1 MPTLESNHYG
11 PPIKSNYFPFS
22 GLWHNNIVFFA
33 YSKVHI
39 QFTYHLKAMLFLIYS
54 IACIPFLLSCLWQK
68 HHIFCIFISS
78 NSILH
83 YTKFCI
89 SFIIG
94 CDVPISTLFFHHFLK
109 VGQAIVCNFFT
120 FSSAN

>member
-1 MPTLESNHYG
+1 MAPLESIIMAHQSKAIIFLSRAFG
-11 PPIKSNYFPFS
+11 IT
-22 GLWHNNIVFFA
+22 L
-33 YSKVHI
+33 YSLHI
-39 QFTYHLKAMLFLIYS
+39 QKFIFSSHYLKAILFLIYS
-54 IACIPFLLSCLWQK
+54 ITCIPFLLSCLWQK
-68 HHIFCIFISS
+68 HHIIICIFISS

-94 CDVPISTLFFHHFLK
+94 CDVQFQHYFHHFFK